1 MINIKPC
8 YLLQL
13 EIKLK
18 IFKKNTTINFTYF
31 LIAIIIIGLLNE
43 LTLAIFDKNPPLAPL
58 ILTTI
63 RIFDIIIL
71 LSGLFSVF
79 YDVSFFTN
87 VIKNAQ
93 TGFTSKFS
101 KVFTLI
107 FYYLMILIILDIGI
121 GFAGFGYQRNLTK
134 NIFIEFL
141 LLMIILMVSLMF

>member
-1 MINIKPC
+1 MNSHLLFLIKTTYFSPINI
-8 YLLQL
+8 
-13 EIKLK
+13 
-18 IFKKNTTINFTYF
+18 
-31 LIAIIIIGLLNE
+31 
-43 LTLAIFDKNPPLAPL
+43 
-58 ILTTI
+58 TI

-121 GFAGFGYQRNLTK
+121 GFAGFGYQRKFDEEHFYRVPSPYDYFNGK
-134 NIFIEFL
+134 CFRPQ
-141 LLMIILMVSLMF
+141 